1 MGRATDWQT
10 TVTQALAAYDVLLF
24 NPRRDDW
31 DSSWVQSKDTA
42 VFREQVEW
50 ELTALEQADLIA
62 FYFDPTTQAPIS
74 LLELGLFGRT
84 SQTVVCCPTGF
95 WRKGNV
101 DIVCERYG
109 IPQADT
115 LPDLIQYLQAH
126 LPPPR

>member
-1 MGRATDWQT
+1 MALVLKPPHPLPAPSPAGRFALFLAGSIEMGRATDWQT

-62 FYFDPTTQAPIS
+62 FYFDPTTQAPIT

-84 SQTVVCCPTGF
+84 SQTVVCCPNGF
-95 WRKGNV
+95 WRK
-101 DIVCERYG
+101 
-109 IPQADT
+109 
-115 LPDLIQYLQAH
+115 
-126 LPPPR
+126 